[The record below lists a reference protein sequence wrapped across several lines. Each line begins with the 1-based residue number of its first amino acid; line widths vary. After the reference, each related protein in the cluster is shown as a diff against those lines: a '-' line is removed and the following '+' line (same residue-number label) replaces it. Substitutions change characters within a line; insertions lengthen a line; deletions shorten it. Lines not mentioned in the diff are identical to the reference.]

1 MFRPCHKKTV
11 HANDQRLLKC
21 VFSYSNIKQ
30 KIKRECQFCLF
41 CTKNVNTGTGYKYSI
56 KFDNAYE
63 IIQRKDGITSLCLLF
78 NNWKSFG
85 LRKYFTE
92 YVLLIKFG
100 WFRNIKTRLRNDQDT
115 WVLLN
120 LFDYKIYIS
129 IIFRKDCVE
138 NHLVDHYRYMK
149 GFEMSLN

>member
-1 MFRPCHKKTV
+1 MFIPCHKKTV

-63 IIQRKDGITSLCLLF
+63 IIQRKDGITSFCLLF
-78 NNWKSFG
+78 NHWKRFG
-85 LRKYFTE
+85 LRKYLPE
-92 YVLLIKFG
+92 YELHIKIG
-100 WFRNIKTRLRNDQDT
+100 CCRNMKSTR
-115 WVLLN
+115 VCLN

-129 IIFRKDCVE
+129 IIFW
-138 NHLVDHYRYMK
+138 K
-149 GFEMSLN
+149 GLRGKPFGRSLSIHERIWNVT

>member
-78 NNWKSFG
+78 NHWKSFG